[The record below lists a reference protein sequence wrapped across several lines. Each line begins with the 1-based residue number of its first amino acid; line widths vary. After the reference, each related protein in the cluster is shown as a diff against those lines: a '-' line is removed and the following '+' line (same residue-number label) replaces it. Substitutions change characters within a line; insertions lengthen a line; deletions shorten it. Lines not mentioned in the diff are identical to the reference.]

1 MIRLTLLLCAALF
14 LTLLIGGRDY
24 GQVRPGLAGA
34 YDDQPAPTLAAARP
48 AKPQPGPDAEAQVV
62 PASLTPVRPAA
73 GSPLVLPLVTP
84 APALAPASAP
94 APEPA
99 AEVWYVDARAVN
111 VREGPTTDSAVV
123 GRLSRGEAATV
134 IGREGD
140 DWVHILIEGDGLEG
154 YVAARFL
161 TPEPAVD

>member
-34 YDDQPAPTLAAARP
+34 YDDQPTLAAARP

-84 APALAPASAP
+84 AATPAPAPASAP